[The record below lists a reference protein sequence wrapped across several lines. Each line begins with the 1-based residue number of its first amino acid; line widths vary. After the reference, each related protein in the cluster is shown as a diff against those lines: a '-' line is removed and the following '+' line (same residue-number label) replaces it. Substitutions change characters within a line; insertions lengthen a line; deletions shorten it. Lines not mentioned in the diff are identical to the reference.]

1 VTSQTLDLTGVVCP
15 LNWVKAKLALEDLD
29 QGDQLTLLLD
39 PGEPVESVPQSARED
54 GHDVTV
60 EGTRVT
66 IVKQR

>member
-1 VTSQTLDLTGVVCP
+1 VTAQTLDLTGVVCP
-15 LNWVKAKLALEDLD
+15 LNWVRAKLALEELD

-39 PGEPVESVPQSARED
+39 PGEPIKSVPRSARED